1 MSLDQGRTDLI
12 AEAVDLTTGEL
23 TDLAEEAGLSRSTL
37 YAWTTGL
44 RNPSAKNLDALLE
57 VLECRSE
64 RLGELVHALRQTFE
78 ETEP

>member
-1 MSLDQGRTDLI
+1 MSSDQGRTDLI
-12 AEAVDLTTGEL
+12 TEAVDLTTGEV

-57 VLECRSE
+57 VLEARRE
-64 RLGELVHALRQTFE
+64 RLGELVNALRQTSE
-78 ETEP
+78 ATEP